1 MSTRRRGDE
10 PAEVETAV
18 FQCAAPL
25 RPAPSG
31 QVSTYESQLGAVVEP
46 SVVGVGFVVVVGVVS
61 LVLSLLLALLLVG
74 SKGRSP
80 RAHGVHARRLAY
92 MCILAMVPFVFGE
105 DFGIAQY
112 R

>member
-1 MSTRRRGDE
+1 MVSLGPSLSR
-10 PAEVETAV
+10 
-18 FQCAAPL
+18 PL
-25 RPAPSG
+25 
-31 QVSTYESQLGAVVEP
+31 
-46 SVVGVGFVVVVGVVS
+46 SVVGFVVVVGVVS

-74 SKGRSP
+74 SKGRSR